1 MADDPNL
8 LPSGR
13 LVRWLA
19 LAALIAFAIALYFRD
34 AARVPPIGAEQVEA
48 DSLAPPT
55 P

>member
-19 LAALIAFAIALYFRD
+19 LAVLIGFAIALYFRD
-34 AARVPPIGAEQVEA
+34 TARVHPIVAEQVEA
-48 DSLAPPT
+48 DSLAPPS